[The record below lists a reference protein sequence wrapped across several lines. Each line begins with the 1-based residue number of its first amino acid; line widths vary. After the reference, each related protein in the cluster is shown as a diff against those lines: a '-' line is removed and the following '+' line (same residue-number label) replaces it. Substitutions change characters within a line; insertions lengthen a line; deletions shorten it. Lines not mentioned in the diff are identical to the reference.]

1 MWKNAKQKLIFK
13 ISAGTSQKSPKMTSP
28 RPPRGGGNA
37 TQNGPKTRQED
48 PKMVP
53 RALLSIFKLL
63 FSAQSALL
71 RPTWRPRRPRRTPE
85 DPRGGEIGPVGLLFG
100 PTGVDFHDPFRRW
113 WGHTV
118 TAFFS
123 RPGPAVCAK
132 RLNKQFSL

>member
-1 MWKNAKQKLIFK
+1 MWKNDKQKLIFK
-13 ISAGTSQKSPKMTSP
+13 ISAGTSQKSPKMTSWSLP
-28 RPPRGGGNA
+28 GAPQGAGNA

-85 DPRGGEIGPVGLLFG
+85 DPLGGEI
-100 PTGVDFHDPFRRW
+100 
-113 WGHTV
+113 
-118 TAFFS
+118 
-123 RPGPAVCAK
+123 
-132 RLNKQFSL
+132 